1 MRFLRVLLVCACATV
16 AYGLVLSFITAWLAP
31 EVHDELV
38 RGQPELEK
46 LQRQEPY
53 TVALLVGLAYWW
65 VGLGLAL
72 MWWLAAAAHEPMRT
86 FVVLS
91 AKTLAAVALAAAL
104 VGCGVYLKLGFAY
117 EGVRAAHFA
126 GFLATLVC
134 GFVVALRMRAQAAAD
149 STERD
154 DP

>member
-1 MRFLRVLLVCACATV
+1 MRFLRVLLICALATV
-16 AYGLVLSFITAWLAP
+16 AYGVLLSFVTAIVAP

-46 LQRQEPY
+46 LQRAEPY
-53 TVALLVGLAYWW
+53 TLALLIGLAYWW

-72 MWWLAAAAHEPMRT
+72 MWWLAAPPQEPMRT

-91 AKTLAAVALAAAL
+91 SKTLGAVAFAAAL
-104 VGCGVYLKLGFAY
+104 VGGGVYLKLGLAY
-117 EGVRAAHFA
+117 EAVRAAHFA

-134 GFVVALRMRAQAAAD
+134 GFVVALRMRTQAAAD
-149 STERD
+149 ASERD
-154 DP
+154 EP